1 MVFKFVSIS
10 LLFVLSFINYSASL
24 NSDEAEQLHVI
35 GNGAPSTMDFDRL
48 VGIFRGEEALWDN
61 KKSIIIVLPSSKNE
75 TAEEIAKTIF
85 NGSVMTMKKYW
96 LGLVFQGRANPP
108 VFLDSN
114 EDIINYVQ
122 KNQGAIGILYCKKEI
137 VPQSLLINIA
147 E

>member
-1 MVFKFVSIS
+1 
-10 LLFVLSFINYSASL
+10 
-24 NSDEAEQLHVI
+24 
-35 GNGAPSTMDFDRL
+35 MDFDRL